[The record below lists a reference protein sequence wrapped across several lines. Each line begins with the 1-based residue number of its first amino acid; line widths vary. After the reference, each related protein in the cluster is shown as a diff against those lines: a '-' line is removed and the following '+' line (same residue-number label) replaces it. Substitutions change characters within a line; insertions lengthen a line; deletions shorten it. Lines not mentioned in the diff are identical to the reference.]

1 MRDEHSAP
9 PAAGLV
15 AVAGLETW
23 LEMSDRDPIA
33 PPRVTGGAVRA
44 RWFLAAGLAAQ
55 HAAQD
60 DALACLQVVAVIEQ
74 LPDHLVPGDERRGDE
89 RRAVERRR
97 AGQCR
102 GARPPGRGPWRPWSV
117 PRGIGARSGSTPA
130 QGSSCG
136 AAGTVLYHVADYAAG
151 RPRL

>member
-1 MRDEHSAP
+1 MRDEHPAP

-15 AVAGLETW
+15 AVAGLEAR

-74 LPDHLVPGDERRGDE
+74 LADHLVPGDERRGDG
-89 RRAVERRR
+89 RREVERRT
-97 AGQCR
+97 AGQRREVRPADAAQR
-102 GARPPGRGPWRPWSV
+102 GFHPG
-117 PRGIGARSGSTPA
+117 PA
-130 QGSSCG
+130 
-136 AAGTVLYHVADYAAG
+136 
-151 RPRL
+151 